1 MSFSVRPFN
10 SKETLLLSDKRP
22 VFSYVVCTKQR
33 CLHQNFCVYY
43 TEHYLT
49 KNISLCQFLRYY
61 KFSSDSYFRV
71 VMIQIFIFWNIA
83 LHGGIPGFFPFITHY
98 QKSRYW
104 RNSNSR
110 LREQESCTLPLDN
123 LTHLLRAPVFHYFKI
138 ARIFLILMFP

>member
-83 LHGGIPGFFPFITHY
+83 LHGGTLVSFHLSHITKNLVTGGIRTHDFVNRSLVPYRQIISHIYFEHLYFIISKLLEFF
-98 QKSRYW
+98 
-104 RNSNSR
+104 
-110 LREQESCTLPLDN
+110 
-123 LTHLLRAPVFHYFKI
+123 
-138 ARIFLILMFP
+138 